1 MKKSKFIVALC
12 LVALFIPTLIAV
24 LSYIDSNTIPSDPE
38 KIIRMEMVDINNQTY
53 TFDPDRFSLM
63 NIKQYAADQYI
74 ALHAH
79 WNGKGV
85 LFNLIPGL
93 RYARLRELL
102 VLKVADGGYRNDH
115 QLVLAFPKN

>member
-1 MKKSKFIVALC
+1 
-12 LVALFIPTLIAV
+12 
-24 LSYIDSNTIPSDPE
+24 
-38 KIIRMEMVDINNQTY
+38 
-53 TFDPDRFSLM
+53 M

-85 LFNLIPGL
+85 LFNLIPGV

-102 VLKVADGGYRNDH
+102 EMKVAYGGLRRDH
-115 QLVLAFPKN
+115 QSILAFPTTRAGNNTLHAPTIPYVEMGVGIGNILRIGEIYGVFRLTQLQDTSTPWWSIRFRIRIGM